1 MKTLSTTLLIICALI
16 FSTQMFAQQP
26 LQDAALHAKAEKLAQ
41 QFVIVDTHIDAPFRL
56 RMKWEDISQRTIGGE
71 FDYVR
76 AKQGGLNAPFMSI
89 YIPAEYEKKGGAKA
103 LADTLI
109 DMVETFARNWPKQ
122 FAIARSVE
130 DVTKQFRRGV
140 ISLCMGMEN
149 GSPIEHEMAN
159 VQHFYDRGIR
169 YITLAHALDNHI
181 SDSSYDTT
189 HVWRGLSFFGRR
201 LITEMNRVGIMV
213 DVSHITDAAFYEVL
227 NVTKAPVIAS
237 HSSCRFFTP
246 GFERNMSDEMIQA
259 LAKQGGVIQINFGSS
274 FLGQDFQDRE
284 RAGQKEMSEYLK
296 SKGWKPEDSEAQT
309 YIKQYHQDHPLMYA
323 DVSNVA
329 DHIDHVV
336 KLVGTDHVGL
346 GSDFDGVEDSLPTGL
361 KDVSQYPN
369 IIYELLKRGYSEKD
383 IQKICGGNLLRVWSE
398 VEQRAKELGSHST
411 EEARVHS
418 AQRRSLG
425 VC

>member
-1 MKTLSTTLLIICALI
+1 MRISLTKFLIVLAVT
-16 FSTQMFAQQP
+16 FAARVSAQQP
-26 LQDAALHAKAEKLAQ
+26 QQETALRAKAQKLAQ
-41 QFVIVDTHIDAPFRL
+41 QFIIVDTHIDVPYRL
-56 RMKWEDISQRTIGGE
+56 RMKWEDISQHTKDGE

-89 YIPAEYEKKGGAKA
+89 YTPAEYERKGGAKA

-109 DMVETFARNWPKQ
+109 DMVEKFARDWPKH

-130 DVTKQFRRGV
+130 DVTRQFRRGV
-140 ISLCMGMEN
+140 ISLCLGMEN
-149 GSPIEHEMAN
+149 GSPIEHDMAN

-189 HVWRGLSFFGRR
+189 HVWKGLSFFGRR

-213 DVSHITDAAFYEVL
+213 DVSHITDAAFFEVM

-246 GFERNMSDEMIQA
+246 GFERNMSDEMITM
-259 LAKQGGVIQINFGSS
+259 LAKQGGVIQITFGSS
-274 FLGQDFQDRE
+274 FLSKEYQERE
-284 RAGQKEMSEYLK
+284 DEGRKEVMTYMK
-296 SKGWKPEDSEAQT
+296 SKNLKFEDAEAQA
-309 YIKQYHQDHPLMYA
+309 YIERYRKGHPITYA
-323 DVSNVA
+323 DVSDVA
-329 DHIDHVV
+329 AHIDHVV
-336 KLVGTDHVGL
+336 KLVGVDHVGL
-346 GSDFDGVEDSLPTGL
+346 GSDFDGVGDSLPTGL

-383 IQKICGGNLLRVWSE
+383 IQKICGGNLLSVWSKIE
-398 VEQRAKELGSHST
+398 HTAKELQ
-411 EEARVHS
+411 
-418 AQRRSLG
+418 AQK
-425 VC
+425 